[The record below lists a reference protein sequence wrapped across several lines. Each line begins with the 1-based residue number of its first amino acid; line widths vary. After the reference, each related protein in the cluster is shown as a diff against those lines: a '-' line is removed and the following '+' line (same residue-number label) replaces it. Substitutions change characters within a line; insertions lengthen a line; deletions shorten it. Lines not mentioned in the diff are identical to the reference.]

1 MTRYEEK
8 SARPRFVGNREDG
21 PGMAVYGALDL
32 GTNNCRMMIAS
43 PIPGGLRVIESFS
56 RIVRL
61 GEGLRATG
69 RLGEAAV
76 ERTIR
81 ALHICAERLRRRR
94 VDRVRCIGTEACRK
108 AANTDAFF
116 QRVAD
121 ETGLILEAIS
131 AEEEA
136 TLTLGGCGPLLDR
149 TMPRGL
155 VFDIGGGS
163 TELSWIDTAGD
174 GPPRALGFVTM
185 GMGVVNLAE
194 EFGTDRIEP
203 LAFEEIVARVD
214 AEIAGFDATHGIGRA
229 VAEGTVQMLG
239 TSGTVTTLGGV
250 HLGLPRYDR
259 SQVDGMVI
267 DFDDLFTASA
277 HLTALDYQGRA
288 ANPCIGR
295 QRADLVVVGC
305 AILEAICRRWPVGR
319 LRIADRGVREGLL
332 LAMMAADAR
341 EAVAATRP

>member
-1 MTRYEEK
+1 MMRSLHTR
-8 SARPRFVGNREDG
+8 AGA
-21 PGMAVYGALDL
+21 PGGRRDNGSRAAVYGALDL

-43 PIPGGLRVIESFS
+43 PCADGLRVVESFS

-61 GEGLRATG
+61 GEGLRASG

-76 ERTIR
+76 ERTMR

-94 VDRVRCIGTEACRK
+94 VARVRCIATEACRQ
-108 AANTDAFF
+108 AANRDAFF
-116 QRVAD
+116 GRVAD
-121 ETGLILEAIS
+121 ETGLTLEVIS

-136 TLTLGGCGPLLDR
+136 ALTLAGCRPLLDSSR
-149 TMPRGL
+149 PRGL

-163 TELSWIDTAGD
+163 TELSWIDTSGD
-174 GPPRALGFVTM
+174 GPPRPIGFVTM

-194 EFGTDRIEP
+194 EFGGDRIE
-203 LAFEEIVARVD
+203 LDAFEAIVARVD
-214 AEIAGFDATHGIGRA
+214 AEIAAFDADHGIAAA
-229 VAEGTVQMLG
+229 VTDGSVQMLG
-239 TSGTVTTLGGV
+239 TSGTVTTLGGI

-259 SQVDGMVI
+259 SRVDGMDI
-267 DFDDLFTASA
+267 DFDALLAASA
-277 HLTALDYQGRA
+277 RLTALDYQGRA

-305 AILEAICRRWPVGR
+305 AILEGICRRWPVGR

-332 LAMMAADAR
+332 LAMMAADADAPA
-341 EAVAATRP
+341 AVPS